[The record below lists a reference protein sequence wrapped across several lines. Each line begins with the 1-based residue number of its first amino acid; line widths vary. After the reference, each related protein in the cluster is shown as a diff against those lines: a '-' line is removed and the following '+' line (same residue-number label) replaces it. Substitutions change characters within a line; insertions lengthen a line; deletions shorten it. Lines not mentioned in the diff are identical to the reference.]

1 MQPTV
6 LFFLLC
12 LAIPIACFSFLAVAI
27 WAKNRRLEREAYYRN
42 ETLKKIAESQGPSA
56 NAALEFLREHEK
68 IEAVRRLE
76 GLKLG
81 GLVTIAV
88 GLGFLTVLWAT
99 GSSRHALVAGFVPF
113 LVGLALLAYAYLLA
127 PRGKR
132 A

>member
-12 LAIPIACFSFLAVAI
+12 VAIPIACFSFLAVAI

-42 ETLKKIAESQGPSA
+42 ETLKKIAESNELSA
-56 NAALEFLREHEK
+56 NAALELLREQAK
-68 IEAVRRLE
+68 IEVVRRRE

-88 GLGFLTVLWAT
+88 GLGFLLVFWPT
-99 GSSRHALVAGFVPF
+99 GNRHAIVAGFIPL
-113 LVGLALLAYAYLLA
+113 LVGLALLFYVYVLA
-127 PRGKR
+127 PK
-132 A
+132 

>member
-42 ETLKKIAESQGPSA
+42 ETLKKIAESSELSA
-56 NAALEFLREHEK
+56 NAALELLREHEK
-68 IEAVRRLE
+68 IHFVRTRE

-81 GLVTIAV
+81 GVVTIA
-88 GLGFLTVLWAT
+88 LGIGCFLVLWAT
-99 GSSRHALVAGFVPF
+99 GVKQPAYFAGFIPF

-127 PRGKR
+127 PKG
-132 A
+132 